1 MLKLRKLRKYT
12 RNFITT
18 CAQIEEIEEI
28 EEIHSKFLNNMCSN
42 WGNWGNTFEISTCAQ
57 IEVYEVL
64 RWGGQSAHIQI
75 LVNDNIGNRVC
86 TDTER
91 EDLAF
96 FWLNILQCIKQNM
109 GSLPLFH
116 RMKFILIRKQ
126 LFSAYIL
133 KFFHKYLFKTLRSI
147 VLLNAKE
154 KVCLEKASFQYI
166 GFGFVPRSTRT
177 G

>member
-12 RNFITT
+12 RNLLI
-18 CAQIEEIEEI
+18 
-28 EEIHSKFLNNMCSN
+28 
-42 WGNWGNTFEISTCAQ
+42 TCAQ

-86 TDTER
+86 TDTGR
-91 EDLAF
+91 DDLAF
-96 FWLNILQCIKQNM
+96 FGWIILQGRKQKM

-116 RMKFILIRKQ
+116 PHTYKIILSIYSE
-126 LFSAYIL
+126 LL
-133 KFFHKYLFKTLRSI
+133 YLFKTLRSI